1 MDNSNNTRLENNE
14 EIFNASFS
22 HRKEADSPISSHSD
36 NIPSAARLNGVTLE
50 QYNKICKE
58 LKYLDPDEQI
68 VWIGRSSQLIHLGA
82 YIVCFL
88 FFWLIIPLFIA
99 YFLYLKTKNTIYVIT
114 PERLHEYSGIL
125 TKRIDD
131 LELYRVKDTAYIQ
144 PITLWFF
151 HLSSVSI
158 LTSDPNWGESVI
170 PGIKDGMMVREKLR
184 RLVEEAR
191 DKKGVKEVDY
201 YAQNHQLPTNS
212 TL

>member
-1 MDNSNNTRLENNE
+1 MDNSNHTHLETSE
-14 EIFNASFS
+14 EIFNASHS
-22 HRKEADSPISSHSD
+22 HLAGPDRPKSQQSD
-36 NIPSAARLNGVTLE
+36 NNPSPERLNGITIE

-82 YIVCFL
+82 YILCFL

-99 YFLYLKTKNTIYVIT
+99 YFLYVKTKNTIYVIT

-131 LELYRVKDTAYIQ
+131 LELYRVKDTCYIQ
-144 PITLWFF
+144 PITLWLF

-158 LTSDPNWGESVI
+158 TTSDPNWGESVI